1 MNRKL
6 TIGLVVVFG
15 ALLVYVLLVQ
25 RPKDLAADVTPTARV
40 TEYLFAVSAD
50 QVSGLRVED
59 RVNGTAAALTKDAA
73 NGVWTLAEPGPQPA
87 DQALAAN
94 AAGALTGLTI
104 ANTVTSTTD
113 LSLFGVLSPTFQVQI
128 TLTDGSQLSAA
139 IGDKTP
145 TGTAYYVLRPG
156 DVNVST
162 VGATLLDPVLGL
174 AASPPI
180 VPPTATAVV
189 TDTVVLT
196 GTVTPGVTA
205 TP

>member
-40 TEYLFAVSAD
+40 TEYLFAVSAE
-50 QVSGLRVED
+50 QVSGIRVED
-59 RVNGTAAALTKDAA
+59 RVNGMSAALMRDAA
-73 NGVWTLAEPGPQPA
+73 SGVWTLAEPGPQPA

-94 AAGALTGLTI
+94 AATALTGLTI

-113 LSLFGVLSPTFQVQI
+113 LTLFGVLSPTYQLAL
-128 TLTDGSQLSAA
+128 TLTDGSQLAAA

-156 DVNVST
+156 DTNVRT
-162 VGATLLDPVLGL
+162 VGASLLDPVLGL
-174 AASPPI
+174 AVNPPV
-180 VPPTATAVV
+180 VPPTATAAV

-196 GTVTPGVTA
+196 GTVTPGATA
-205 TP
+205 AP